1 MTVYGSTMGTHAE
14 FAGMLKLFR
23 DGKVKPVVD
32 AVFPLSDAGEALRRL
47 EEKRQFGKIVLR
59 VD

>member
-1 MTVYGSTMGTHAE
+1 
-14 FAGMLKLFR
+14 
-23 DGKVKPVVD
+23 
-32 AVFPLSDAGEALRRL
+32 VFPLSQAREAVRRL

>member
-1 MTVYGSTMGTHAE
+1 M
-14 FAGMLKLFR
+14 FR
-23 DGKVKPVVD
+23 DRRLRPVID
-32 AVFPLSDAGEALRRL
+32 AVFPLSQAREAERRL

>member
-1 MTVYGSTMGTHAE
+1 
-14 FAGMLKLFR
+14 MLKLFR
-23 DGKVKPVVD
+23 DGRVKPAVD
-32 AVFPLSDAGEALRRL
+32 AVFPLSSAREALLRL

>member
-1 MTVYGSTMGTHAE
+1 MGTRGEFEAMSRIFAE
-14 FAGMLKLFR
+14 
-23 DGKVKPVVD
+23 GKVKPVVD
-32 AVFPLSDAGEALRRL
+32 GVYPLSRVREAMDIM

>member
-1 MTVYGSTMGTHAE
+1 VI
-14 FAGMLKLFR
+14 
-23 DGKVKPVVD
+23 D
-32 AVFPLSDAGEALRRL
+32 AVFPLSQAREAVRRL

>member
-1 MTVYGSTMGTHAE
+1 MGTHAE
-14 FAGMLKLFR
+14 FAGMLKLFS

-32 AVFPLSDAGEALRRL
+32 AVFSLREAGEALRRL

>member
-1 MTVYGSTMGTHAE
+1 
-14 FAGMLKLFR
+14 MLKMFQGGRLR
-23 DGKVKPVVD
+23 PVVD
-32 AVFPLSDAGEALRRL
+32 AVFPLSETKEAERRL

>member
-1 MTVYGSTMGTHAE
+1 M
-14 FAGMLKLFR
+14 
-23 DGKVKPVVD
+23 KPVID
-32 AVFPLSDAGEALRRL
+32 AVFPLSEAREAVRRL